1 VLYGKININIVKMNL
16 TVTILLIYIE
26 KKGVRVNLFKKL
38 ILASAIGICFAP
50 AVNAEMSIEITEGVE
65 SAMPIAIVPFASQ
78 GAPLD
83 VSSVVD
89 SDLTRSG
96 YFKTLA
102 AQQMPGRPSTAE
114 AINFPDWQAIRQNY
128 VVIGRVIPNGG
139 QFTVEFQLFDV
150 ANGSQLLG
158 YRMAASGNDLRK
170 AAHRISDMIYEKILG
185 KKGVFSGKI
194 AYITTTRQGTQ
205 SNHKLMVADADGANA
220 QAVAASI
227 EPLMSPA
234 WSPDAK
240 RIAYVSFEKKSAAIY
255 TQNLSTGQRERV
267 AEFPGINGAPAW
279 SPDGGKLAVTL
290 SKDGSPDIYI
300 LDLGS
305 KSLTKLTKNRAI
317 DTEPTWSPD
326 GSRIVFTSDRGGKPQ
341 LYSIPVQGGEEKRI
355 TFSGSYNARAS
366 FSPDGRYITM
376 VHSDGGNYRIGL
388 MEANSKSISVLTSGP
403 LDESPSFAPNSSMV
417 LYASRKGSTGYLS
430 AVSTDG
436 RIQQKL
442 VFDSAEVREP
452 AWSPK

>member
-1 VLYGKININIVKMNL
+1 
-16 TVTILLIYIE
+16 
-26 KKGVRVNLFKKL
+26 
-38 ILASAIGICFAP
+38 
-50 AVNAEMSIEITEGVE
+50 
-65 SAMPIAIVPFASQ
+65 
-78 GAPLD
+78 
-83 VSSVVD
+83 
-89 SDLTRSG
+89 
-96 YFKTLA
+96 
-102 AQQMPGRPSTAE
+102 
-114 AINFPDWQAIRQNY
+114 
-128 VVIGRVIPNGG
+128 
-139 QFTVEFQLFDV
+139 
-150 ANGSQLLG
+150 
-158 YRMAASGNDLRK
+158 
-170 AAHRISDMIYEKILG
+170 
-185 KKGVFSGKI
+185 
-194 AYITTTRQGTQ
+194 
-205 SNHKLMVADADGANA
+205 MVADADGANA

>member
-1 VLYGKININIVKMNL
+1 MNI
-16 TVTILLIYIE
+16 
-26 KKGVRVNLFKKL
+26 FKKMM
-38 ILASAIGICFAP
+38 LASLIGACFAP
-50 AVNAEMSIEITEGVE
+50 TVNAEMSIEITEGIE

-96 YFKTLA
+96 YFKTLS
-102 AQQMPGRPSTAE
+102 AQQMPAKPTSE
-114 AINFPDWQAIRQNY
+114 DAINFPSWQAVRQNY
-128 VVIGRVIPNGG
+128 IVIGRVQPNGG
-139 QFTVEFQLFDV
+139 QYNVEFQLFDV

-158 YRMAASGNDLRK
+158 YRMSSSANDLRK
-170 AAHRISDMIYEKILG
+170 TAHHISDMIYEKLLG
-185 KKGVFSGKI
+185 KKGIFSGRI
-194 AYITTTRQGTQ
+194 AYITTTRQGDQ
-205 SNHKLMVADADGANA
+205 NNHKIMVADADGANA
-220 QAVAASI
+220 HAIATSR

-240 RIAYVSFEKKSAAIY
+240 RIAYVSFEKKTAAIY
-255 TQNLSTGQRERV
+255 TQTLATGQRERV

-279 SPDGGKLAVTL
+279 SPDGSKLAVTL

-305 KSLTKLTKNRAI
+305 RDVTKLTKNRAI

-326 GSRIVFTSDRGGKPQ
+326 GRSIVFTSDRGGKPQ
-341 LYSIPVQGGEEKRI
+341 LYSIPVQGGEEKRL

-366 FSPDGRYITM
+366 FSPDGKFLTM
-376 VHSDGGNYRIGL
+376 VHGNGGDYRIGV
-388 MEANSKSISVLTSGP
+388 MDVNSKSISVLTSGP
-403 LDESPSFAPNSSMV
+403 LDESPSFAPNGSMV
-417 LYASRKGSTGYLS
+417 LYASRKGNTGYLS
-430 AVSTDG
+430 AVSIDG
-436 RIQQKL
+436 RMQQKL